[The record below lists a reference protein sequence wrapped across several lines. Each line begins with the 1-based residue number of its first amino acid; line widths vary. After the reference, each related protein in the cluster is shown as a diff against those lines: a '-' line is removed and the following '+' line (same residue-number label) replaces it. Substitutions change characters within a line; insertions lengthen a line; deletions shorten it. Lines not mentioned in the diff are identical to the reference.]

1 MVAARAPERVLRF
14 EFVVLRFELVVARF
28 ELVVLR
34 FVVRVD
40 TESERDRRLV
50 FVFQSDF
57 ERILMFVSSVVRRS
71 KIVLNILEK
80 APCILARS
88 GAESNCI
95 DPGLFSVFPDFI
107 S

>member
-1 MVAARAPERVLRF
+1 MVAAIAPERVF
-14 EFVVLRFELVVARF
+14 TFELVVARF

-34 FVVRVD
+34 FVVSVD

-50 FVFQSDF
+50 LVFQRDF

-80 APCILARS
+80 APCILARR
-88 GAESNCI
+88 GAESNCTI
-95 DPGLFSVFPDFI
+95 PTLLLSVFPDFR
-107 S
+107 SRVFM